1 LDALVMAGGK
11 GSRLNLGEKPLARLF
26 GKPLI
31 EYVVAALEDADIE
44 RIFVATTESVP
55 GTKSWAEERGLK
67 VIDSPGEGFVSDMV
81 WAVEQAGIEEPLLI
95 IMADLPLITSEL
107 IDDIIAVYERRPEP
121 ALSTHTPLYLHRRLG
136 RRPDSLFNY
145 QGELIVPAGVNILEG
160 ASIRQE
166 QEDYH
171 LILERLE
178 LAVNVNLAQDL
189 KLVEKIML
197 GEVA

>member
-1 LDALVMAGGK
+1 MAK
-11 GSRLNLGEKPLARLF
+11 LL

-31 EYVVAALEDADIE
+31 EYVVAALEDSSIIE
-44 RIFVATTESVP
+44 RILLATTESVP
-55 GTKSWAEERGLK
+55 GTKSWAKERGLEAM
-67 VIDSPGEGFVSDMV
+67 DSPGIGFITDMV
-81 WAVEQAGIEEPLLI
+81 WAVEQAGIQEPLLI

-107 IDDIIAVYERRPEP
+107 IEDIIGIYERRPEP
-121 ALSTHTPLYLHRRLG
+121 ALSTHTPLSLHRRLG

-160 ASIRQE
+160 STIRQE

-197 GEVA
+197 GELT